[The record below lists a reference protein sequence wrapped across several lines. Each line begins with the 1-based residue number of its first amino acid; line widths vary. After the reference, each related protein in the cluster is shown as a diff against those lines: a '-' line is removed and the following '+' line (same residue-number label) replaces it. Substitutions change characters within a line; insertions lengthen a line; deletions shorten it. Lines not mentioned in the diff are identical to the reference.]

1 MKEIRKK
8 EIQKVEIRQKETF
21 VKKNR
26 PNINNRKLLRSH
38 QTQPA
43 KPPHLLVTV
52 AVRPSK
58 RIHQVTKHRALGNKA
73 ERQGVLERHG
83 VAAIEVVGAV
93 DLVLAGLAVH
103 VLPDGPDAVDHG
115 VVDVEDGVVGGRVEV
130 LELRGAAADPVA
142 AAVHAELVVADVA
155 LHQALEVL
163 DGVLADDEVGYFPK
177 NMLVRLFGNGNRN
190 C

>member
-1 MKEIRKK
+1 MYC
-8 EIQKVEIRQKETF
+8 QTVQM
-21 VKKNR
+21 
-26 PNINNRKLLRSH
+26 RS
-38 QTQPA
+38 
-43 KPPHLLVTV
+43 
-52 AVRPSK
+52 
-58 RIHQVTKHRALGNKA
+58 I
-73 ERQGVLERHG
+73 
-83 VAAIEVVGAV
+83 
-93 DLVLAGLAVH
+93 
-103 VLPDGPDAVDHG
+103 
-115 VVDVEDGVVGGRVEV
+115 GGRVEV